1 MQVSAFLS
9 GLAEL
14 SHKKGVPLLFLE
26 MVIVLLGGGRCGR
39 QAMSSGMREGGRKRA
54 SKETNERLWAF
65 PAGKSIAYEYAM

>member
-14 SHKKGVPLLFLE
+14 SHKKGVPLLFLV

-39 QAMSSGMREGGRKRA
+39 QAMSSGMREGGREQARRQTKGCGPFQLG
-54 SKETNERLWAF
+54 NQ
-65 PAGKSIAYEYAM
+65 